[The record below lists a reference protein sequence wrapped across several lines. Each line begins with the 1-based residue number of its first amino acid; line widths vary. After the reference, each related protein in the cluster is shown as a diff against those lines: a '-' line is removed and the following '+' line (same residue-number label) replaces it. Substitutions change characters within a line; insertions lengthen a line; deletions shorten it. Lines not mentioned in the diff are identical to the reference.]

1 MKSTQSRYIGI
12 WKRKSGR
19 AYKDDSRIEGL
30 GPPAVANRRLEFGHH
45 CHGDV
50 ASYGNDNPSLICRL
64 IAAVPTIP
72 HAWQSSWPEPQYSF
86 YEGAVELLPNPTATF
101 DV

>member
-1 MKSTQSRYIGI
+1 MKSTQSRYLGI

-19 AYKDDSRIEGL
+19 ANEDDSRIGGL
-30 GPPAVANRRLEFGHH
+30 GHQ
-45 CHGDV
+45 CHGDG
-50 ASYGNDNPSLICRL
+50 ASYGNECRL

-86 YEGAVELLPNPTATF
+86 YEGAVELLSELKATF